1 MNHTP
6 GPWKVNKLVT
16 GYYSINPVAGG
27 VTIARCDTLDP
38 FSEKQQANARLIAA
52 APEMLEA
59 LIEVYSA
66 WRHTD
71 NVTDPEAGGYEIL
84 NKIKG
89 IIERV
94 TGRKIEEVIK

>member
-1 MNHTP
+1 M
-6 GPWKVNKLVT
+6 G
-16 GYYSINPVAGG
+16 
-27 VTIARCDTLDP
+27 CDIHMYV
-38 FSEKQQANARLIAA
+38 EYK
-52 APEMLEA
+52 
-59 LIEVYSA
+59 A

-94 TGRKIEEVIK
+94 TGRKIEEVI

>member
-6 GPWKVNKLVT
+6 M
-16 GYYSINPVAGG
+16 S
-27 VTIARCDTLDP
+27 DEE
-38 FSEKQQANARLIAA
+38 FSLRMDMYNSACVQIAA
-52 APEMLEA
+52 LKEQNQDMMEA

-94 TGRKIEEVIK
+94 TGRKIEEAI